1 MTGYCSP
8 PKKRGTLHAM
18 DIHEIYEAPAMT
30 ELGDLAD
37 LTQGSATLLVDTDVI
52 TTGSV

>member
-1 MTGYCSP
+1 
-8 PKKRGTLHAM
+8 M
-18 DIHEIYEAPAMT
+18 DIHEAYEPPSVT
-30 ELGDLAD
+30 KLGDLAD